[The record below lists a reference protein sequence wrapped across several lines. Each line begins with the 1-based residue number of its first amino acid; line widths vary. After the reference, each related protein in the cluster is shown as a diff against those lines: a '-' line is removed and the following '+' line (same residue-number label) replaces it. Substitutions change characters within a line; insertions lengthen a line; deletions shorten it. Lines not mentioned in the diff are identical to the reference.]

1 VNDQQV
7 AVVTGGARGIGFAV
21 ASELAERGYRVVILD
36 NGVELDGRGADSG
49 EAARAGR
56 ALAARGGSA
65 EGVACDVAD
74 PALTRAVLADIAGR
88 YGRVDVLANMAGI
101 LRPGPFLE
109 DTPQTWAA
117 VLSTH
122 LGGHLNTI
130 GAVLPGMLARGSGRI
145 INVTSTAG
153 LLGSRRQ
160 PAYSTAKQAIV
171 GLTRWLAP
179 LLKPSGVWVNAVSPA
194 AATRMSAGLAS
205 DHDERLAVR
214 LPPLH
219 DRDPAHVGRFAGWL
233 AGPAAAGIT
242 GRIFLASGHYI
253 VEYEHLRLR
262 KWSMLPP
269 PGGAAGLA
277 ECLRWVIGR
286 PHPTVIGPWP
296 TRDFRLAAVEPQ
308 WEGTAIGPDLV
319 AGTRRGGPATRPPV
333 VLGAAGGRLAARLA
347 LAGQDAA
354 LRVGGR
360 PGGGEGPGGGEPDGG
375 GPDAGGPGGEG
386 PGVNEPGAPSG
397 RAAGALVFAPERP
410 SPDGPGT
417 DSALPLPDSAAVCA
431 EAAHLLGLVRSGLA
445 ATAHHDGRS
454 AILVLPGGLPWTG
467 PAAGLAR
474 WLAWYA
480 ATGLVRGAAATEA
493 MYGVRANGLVVEPGG
508 ERLAGLLAGY
518 LLSSDGAWLNGFVL
532 TADDRGVGV
541 LSDESPRW
549 QAFVT
554 GDDLALPAELGRE
567 LGIRDPG

>member
-1 VNDQQV
+1 MNDQQV

-36 NGVELDGRGADSG
+36 NGVELDGRGADPG
-49 EAARAGR
+49 QAARAGR

-88 YGRVDVLANMAGI
+88 YGRVDVLANVAGI

-109 DTPQTWAA
+109 DTPRTWAA

-130 GAVLPGMLARGSGRI
+130 SAVLPGMLARGSGRI

-205 DHDERLAVR
+205 DHDEQLAAR

-286 PHPTVIGPWP
+286 PHPAMIGPWP

-319 AGTRRGGPATRPPV
+319 AGARRAGRPP
-333 VLGAAGGRLAARLA
+333 GPQWCWRGRRAAGGQA
-347 LAGQDAA
+347 
-354 LRVGGR
+354 
-360 PGGGEGPGGGEPDGG
+360 GPGW
-375 GPDAGGPGGEG
+375 PGRC
-386 PGVNEPGAPSG
+386 AQG
-397 RAAGALVFAPERP
+397 R
-410 SPDGPGT
+410 
-417 DSALPLPDSAAVCA
+417 
-431 EAAHLLGLVRSGLA
+431 
-445 ATAHHDGRS
+445 
-454 AILVLPGGLPWTG
+454 
-467 PAAGLAR
+467 
-474 WLAWYA
+474 
-480 ATGLVRGAAATEA
+480 
-493 MYGVRANGLVVEPGG
+493 
-508 ERLAGLLAGY
+508 
-518 LLSSDGAWLNGFVL
+518 
-532 TADDRGVGV
+532 
-541 LSDESPRW
+541 
-549 QAFVT
+549 
-554 GDDLALPAELGRE
+554 
-567 LGIRDPG
+567 